1 MAGGTIRSCSIDALR
16 SRIPTGMGGLIP
28 MGINWNL
35 WGHVIGI
42 YVMIGIILSWVGFM
56 MKHTKNYSRV
66 KNPSW
71 KFEVALIM
79 SWPVLATWEFLRHRK
94 KHP

>member
-1 MAGGTIRSCSIDALR
+1 
-16 SRIPTGMGGLIP
+16 
-28 MGINWNL
+28 MGINWSL
-35 WGHVIGI
+35 WGHIIGV

-71 KFEVALIM
+71 KFEVALVM
-79 SWPVLATWEFLRHRK
+79 SWPVLATWEFLKYRRNQE
-94 KHP
+94 